1 VKVLDFDGY
10 LADRFAKDERRA
22 SVFSIVIVIVIVIVF
37 Y

>member
-1 VKVLDFDGY
+1 

-37 Y
+37 YWTSPRI